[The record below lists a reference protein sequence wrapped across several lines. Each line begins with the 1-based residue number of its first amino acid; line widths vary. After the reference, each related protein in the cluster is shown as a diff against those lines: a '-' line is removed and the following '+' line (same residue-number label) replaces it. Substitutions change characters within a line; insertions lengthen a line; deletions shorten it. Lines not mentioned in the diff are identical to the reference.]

1 MIDGKKWRGLPRL
14 RTSRMGGVR
23 FALGTVVGLVSAAI
37 LIVGAA
43 SADTHPAS
51 HAPIGVMGDHTH
63 EKGEFMLSYRYMIM
77 GMKGLRDGD
86 ERISRQKVLQ
96 DFMVTPTS
104 MEMQMHMLGAMYSPI
119 DRITLMLMVPYV
131 RMEMDHRTRMPT
143 PIGTHF
149 TTKSDGLGDIRFAGM
164 FDLIKEE
171 KRKIHLTLG
180 VSFPT
185 GSITQQDQTPMS
197 AGNSVRLPYP
207 MQIGSGTYDFLPA
220 LTYNGNEGAWSWGAQ
235 ARGEIRMNENHAGYR
250 LGDEYALTGWLARTF
265 THHVSGSLRLEWQHN
280 LNIRGRE
287 ESSSVNPAVIP
298 TADPDRRAVQR
309 LDLLF
314 GINFVPP
321 WVKVDGLRL
330 AIEAGLP
337 IYQHLDGPGLETDV
351 IATAGVQYAF

>member
-1 MIDGKKWRGLPRL
+1 MMKRGMTR
-14 RTSRMGGVR
+14 SFGYGR
-23 FALGTVVGLVSAAI
+23 FGRAGLVMIAGLA
-37 LIVGAA
+37 LVLGWVVNA
-43 SADTHPAS
+43 SADTHPAG

-86 ERISRQKVLQ
+86 ERISRRKVLQ
-96 DFMVTPTS
+96 DFSATPTS
-104 MEMQMHMLGAMYSPI
+104 MEMQMHMFGAMYSPI
-119 DRITLMLMVPYV
+119 DRLTLMLMVPYV
-131 RMEMDHRTRMPT
+131 RTEMDHRTAMVT

-149 TTKSDGLGDIRFAGM
+149 TTKSDGLGDIRLSGM
-164 FDLIKEE
+164 IDLIKEE
-171 KRKIHLTLG
+171 KRKVHLTLG

-197 AGNSVRLPYP
+197 MGNQVRIPYP

-220 LTYNGNEGAWSWGAQ
+220 LTYNGNSGHDGVWSWGGQ

-265 THHVSGSLRLEWQHN
+265 TRQVSGSLRLEWQHN
-280 LNIRGRE
+280 LNVRGRE
-287 ESSSVNPAVIP
+287 ESPSVNPAIIP

-314 GINFVPP
+314 GVNFVPP
-321 WVKVDGLRL
+321 WVQVEGLRL
-330 AIEAGLP
+330 AVEAGLP

>member
-1 MIDGKKWRGLPRL
+1 MIERKKWRGASRQ
-14 RTSRMGGVR
+14 RTSRRVGVG
-23 FALGTVVGLVSAAI
+23 FALGMVVASVSAAV
-37 LIVGAA
+37 LMGSAA
-43 SADTHPAS
+43 SADTHPAG

-86 ERISRQKVLQ
+86 ERISRRKVLQ

-104 MEMQMHMLGAMYSPI
+104 MEMQMHMFGAMYSPV
-119 DRITLMLMVPYV
+119 DRLTLMLMVPYV
-131 RMEMDHRTRMPT
+131 RTEMDHRTRM
-143 PIGTHF
+143 GTHF
-149 TTKSDGLGDIRFAGM
+149 TTKSDSLGDIRFSGM
-164 FDLIKEE
+164 IDLIKED
-171 KRKIHLTLG
+171 KRKVHLTLG
-180 VSFPT
+180 ISFPT

-197 AGNSVRLPYP
+197 VGRNVRIPYP
-207 MQIGSGTYDFLPA
+207 MQVGSGTYDFLPA
-220 LTYNGNEGAWSWGAQ
+220 LTYSGNEDAWSWGAQ

-250 LGDEYALTGWLARTF
+250 LGDEYALTGWLSRTF

-287 ESSSVNPAVIP
+287 ESPSVNPLVIP

-314 GINFVPP
+314 GINFVLP
-321 WVKVDGLRL
+321 WMKVDGLRL